1 MPMRSAIRSRC
12 MEVKELSPGTLATRM
27 REKKDDENDIR
38 TGSEGAAQI
47 ERPA

>member
-12 MEVKELSPGTLATRM
+12 MEVKEFAGILATRM